1 MMTAQQQQ
9 LAELLAG
16 VNAGAQEK
24 ATAEAPA
31 SSSAAAAVR
40 HADTAIS
47 TTPPNDNLW
56 PAIHITGAIPTHAR
70 CRSQVPLLGRRSNR
84 MVCSAKGRA
93 GNGAAL

>member
-56 PAIHITGAIPTHAR
+56 PAIHITRAIPMHAR
-70 CRSQVPLLGRRSNR
+70 CRLPTPLL
-84 MVCSAKGRA
+84 A
-93 GNGAAL
+93 GAFK

>member
-70 CRSQVPLLGRRSNR
+70 CRSQVPLL
-84 MVCSAKGRA
+84 A
-93 GNGAAL
+93 GAFR